1 MWKSKL
7 DELEISLE
15 KGVQDIFQISF
26 EGLEDRVK
34 EVFLD
39 ISCLFVG
46 DDVYCMKNML
56 KARDLNPDYGI
67 TVLTDLSLVS
77 IENGK
82 VQMHDLIRKM
92 GHTIVRGESSDL
104 GKRSR
109 LWAAN
114 EVISILKDNSGTD
127 AVKAIKLDLSY
138 DLSSALIDVQAFRNM
153 KNLRL
158 LIFEI

>member
-114 EVISILKDNSGTD
+114 EVISILKDNSVSNLTQ
-127 AVKAIKLDLSY
+127 KLFS
-138 DLSSALIDVQAFRNM
+138 F
-153 KNLRL
+153 L
-158 LIFEI
+158 LIEKR